1 MNNLFEIMDKCE
13 RILDSVYKK
22 KYMDNV
28 VIEDELK
35 DYFTAYE
42 LEMLAKFHY
51 IQAIIN
57 FRLIINSEYY
67 EGDLNELPISE
78 LKIIARNY
86 ATWFEFK
93 KDLKPSIGKIPQL

>member
-1 MNNLFEIMDKCE
+1 MDKCE
-13 RILDSVYKK
+13 QILDAVYKR
-22 KYMDNV
+22 KYMDD
-28 VIEDELK
+28 VIIDDELK

-67 EGDLNELPISE
+67 EGDLNELSLID
-78 LKIIARNY
+78 LKTIARNY

-93 KDLKPSIGKIPQL
+93 KDLKPTIGKIPKL